1 MATLFIPQV
10 FSDAI
15 NESLGTS
22 LKWGSISVD
31 ATSMVPEIKNYGDT
45 VHFPKIKRTAII
57 TTPVKGTPMT
67 PAELDMS
74 DSTASIK
81 YVASPFRVYDID
93 KAQVKGDV
101 QNRVIEQISDAMAKQ
116 IDTDLATEADK
127 TVFKTA
133 TAAVNAITSAE
144 LQSGFDNFGD
154 NVDTDTFAAIVIN
167 PRLRSSFAIM
177 PEFTDALA
185 TYNKTS
191 DNGLVKNNIIGHY
204 FGVPV
209 ICTANGTYDSAKA
222 ECKTY
227 IVKKDALSY
236 IFQKNIAYA
245 EAYNPL
251 LLATDISA
259 SSLYAVKL
267 LDETGIVVLRKT
279 VA

>member
-1 MATLFIPQV
+1 MANLFIPEV

-15 NESLGTS
+15 NEKLGTT
-22 LKWGSISVD
+22 LKWGSVSVD

-74 DSTASIK
+74 DSTATIK
-81 YVASPFRVYDID
+81 YIASPFRVYDID
-93 KAQVKGDV
+93 KAQIKGDV

-116 IDTDLATEADK
+116 IDTDLATEADN

-133 TAAVNAITSAE
+133 TAAVDSITSAE
-144 LQSGFDNFGD
+144 LQLGFDNFGD

-167 PRLRSSFAIM
+167 PRLRSKFAGM
-177 PEFTDALA
+177 TEFINTAL
-185 TYNKTS
+185 TYQT
-191 DNGLVKNNIIGHY
+191 NGNGIVKNGVIGHY

-209 ICTANGTYDSAKA
+209 ICTANGTYDSTKS

-236 IFQKNIAYA
+236 VFQKNITYK
-245 EAYNPL
+245 EGYDPL

-267 LDETGIVVLRKT
+267 LDDTGIVVLRKT
-279 VA
+279 VV

>member
-1 MATLFIPQV
+1 MANLFIPQV

-15 NESLGTS
+15 NEKLGTS

-101 QNRVIEQISDAMAKQ
+101 QNRVIEQIGDAMAKQ
-116 IDTDLATEADK
+116 IDTDLAAEADH

-133 TAAVNAITSAE
+133 TNEVNTVTSDE

-167 PRLRSSFAIM
+167 PRLRSWFTTM
-177 PEFTDALA
+177 PEFVDTALSYQTA
-185 TYNKTS
+185 G
-191 DNGLVKNNIIGHY
+191 NGIVKNGCIGYY
-204 FGVPV
+204 FGIPV
-209 ICTANGTYDSAKA
+209 IVTANGTYDSTRA

-227 IVKKDALSY
+227 IVKKNALGY
-236 IFQKNIAYA
+236 VYQKNITYN

-267 LDETGIVVLRKT
+267 LDETGIVCLRKT
-279 VA
+279 VV

>member
-15 NESLGTS
+15 NEKLGTS

-57 TTPVKGTPMT
+57 TTPVKGTPMV

-101 QNRVIEQISDAMAKQ
+101 QNRVIEQIGDAMAKQ
-116 IDTDLATEADK
+116 IDTDLAAEADNS
-127 TVFKTA
+127 VLKTA
-133 TAAVNAITSAE
+133 ASMANSLTSQE
-144 LQSGFDNFGD
+144 IQSGFDNFGD
-154 NVDTDTFAAIVIN
+154 NVDTDTFAAIMIN
-167 PRLRSSFAIM
+167 PRLRSVFVNM
-177 PEFTDALA
+177 PEFVNTAL
-185 TYNKTS
+185 TYRTMN
-191 DNGLVKNNIIGHY
+191 NGLVKNGVIGEY

-209 ICTANGTYDSAKA
+209 IVTTNGTYDSVKA

-227 IVKKDALSY
+227 IVKKDALGY
-236 IFQKNIAYA
+236 VYQKNITYN

-259 SSLYAVKL
+259 SSLYAVKIL
-267 LDETGIVVLRKT
+267 NETGIVVIRKT

>member
-1 MATLFIPQV
+1 MANLFIPEV

-15 NESLGTS
+15 NEKLGTT

-45 VHFPKIKRTAII
+45 VHFPKIKRTAVI
-57 TTPVKGTPMT
+57 TTPVKGTAMV

-74 DSTASIK
+74 DSTATIK
-81 YVASPFRVYDID
+81 YIASPFRVYDID

-116 IDTDLATEADK
+116 IDTDLAIEAD
-127 TVFKTA
+127 TAVFKTA
-133 TAAVNAITSAE
+133 TAAVDTITSAE

-167 PRLRSSFAIM
+167 PRLRSKFAGM
-177 PEFTDALA
+177 TEFVNTAL
-185 TYNKTS
+185 TYQTS
-191 DNGLVKNNIIGHY
+191 GNGLVKNGIIGHY

-227 IVKKDALSY
+227 IVKKSALGY
-236 IFQKNIAYA
+236 VFQKNITYK
-245 EAYNPL
+245 EGYNPL

-267 LDETGIVVLRKT
+267 LDDTGIVVLRKT

>member
-1 MATLFIPQV
+1 MANLFIPEV

-15 NESLGTS
+15 NEKLGTS

-101 QNRVIEQISDAMAKQ
+101 QNRVIEQIGDAMAKQ
-116 IDTDLATEADK
+116 IDTDLAAEADH

-133 TAAVNAITSAE
+133 TAAVDTVTSEE

-167 PRLRSSFAIM
+167 PRLRSKFAGM
-177 PEFTDALA
+177 TEFVNTAL
-185 TYNKTS
+185 TYQTS
-191 DNGLVKNNIIGHY
+191 GNGLVKNGVIGYY

-209 ICTANGTYDSAKA
+209 IVTANGTYDSTTK

-227 IVKKDALSY
+227 IVKKNALGY
-236 IFQKNIAYA
+236 VFQKNITYK
-245 EAYNPL
+245 EGYDPL
-251 LLATDISA
+251 LLATNISA

-267 LDETGIVVLRKT
+267 LDDTGIVVLRKT
-279 VA
+279 VV

>member
-10 FSDAI
+10 FSDAV
-15 NESLGTS
+15 NEKLGTS

-116 IDTDLATEADK
+116 IDTDLAAEADH

-133 TAAVNAITSAE
+133 TAAANAITSAE

-167 PRLRSSFAIM
+167 PRLRSAFAGM
-177 PEFTDALA
+177 SEFVNTAL
-185 TYNKTS
+185 TYQTNG
-191 DNGLVKNNIIGHY
+191 NGLVKNNIIGYY

-279 VA
+279 VV

>member
-1 MATLFIPQV
+1 MATLFIPEV

-15 NESLGTS
+15 NEKLGTT

-45 VHFPKIKRTAII
+45 VHFPKIKRTAVI

-74 DSTASIK
+74 DSTATIK
-81 YVASPFRVYDID
+81 YIASPFRVYDID

-116 IDTDLATEADK
+116 IDTDLAAEAD
-127 TVFKTA
+127 TSVFKTA

-167 PRLRSSFAIM
+167 PRLRSAFAGM
-177 PEFTDALA
+177 PEFVNTAL
-185 TYNKTS
+185 TYQTNG
-191 DNGLVKNNIIGHY
+191 NGLVKNGIIGNY

-209 ICTANGTYDSAKA
+209 ICTANGTYDSVKA

-267 LDETGIVVLRKT
+267 LNETGIVVLRKT

>member
-1 MATLFIPQV
+1 MANLFIPEI
-10 FSDAI
+10 FSEAI
-15 NESLGTS
+15 NEKLGTT
-22 LKWGSISVD
+22 LKWGSVAVD
-31 ATSMVPEIKNYGDT
+31 ATSMVPEIKSYGDT
-45 VHFPKIKRTAII
+45 VHFPKLKRTAVV

-74 DSTASIK
+74 DSTATIK

-133 TAAVNAITSAE
+133 TAAVDNITSAE

-167 PRLRSSFAIM
+167 PRLRSKFAGM
-177 PEFTDALA
+177 DEFVNTNLTFQSAGNA
-185 TYNKTS
+185 IVQ
-191 DNGLVKNNIIGHY
+191 NGVIGHY

-227 IVKKDALSY
+227 IVKKDALGY
-236 IFQKNIAYA
+236 VFQKNVTYN

-259 SSLYAVKL
+259 SSLYAVKIL
-267 LDETGIVVLRKT
+267 NETGAVVLRHT

>member
-10 FSDAI
+10 FSDAV
-15 NESLGTS
+15 NEKLGTS

-45 VHFPKIKRTAII
+45 VHFPKIKRTAVI

-116 IDTDLATEADK
+116 IDTDLAAEADNS
-127 TVFKTA
+127 VFKTA
-133 TAAVNAITSAE
+133 TAGAVDITSFE

-167 PRLRSSFAIM
+167 PRLRSVFANM
-177 PEFTDALA
+177 PEFTDALM
-185 TYNKTS
+185 TYNNRG
-191 DNGLVKNNIIGHY
+191 NGIVKNGIIGHY

-227 IVKKDALSY
+227 IVKKNALGY
-236 IFQKNIAYA
+236 VYQKNITYN

-279 VA
+279 VV

>member
-15 NESLGTS
+15 NESLDTS

-116 IDTDLATEADK
+116 IDTDLAAEADH

-133 TAAVNAITSAE
+133 TAAANAITSAE

-167 PRLRSSFAIM
+167 PRLRSAFAGM
-177 PEFTDALA
+177 PEFVNTSL
-185 TYNKTS
+185 TYQTAG
-191 DNGLVKNNIIGHY
+191 NGIVKNGIIGHY

-279 VA
+279 VV

>member
-10 FSDAI
+10 FSDAV
-15 NESLGTS
+15 NEKLGTS

-116 IDTDLATEADK
+116 IDTDLAAEADH

-167 PRLRSSFAIM
+167 PRLRSAFAGM
-177 PEFTDALA
+177 SEFVNTAL
-185 TYNKTS
+185 TYQTNG
-191 DNGLVKNNIIGHY
+191 NGLVKNNIIGYY

-279 VA
+279 VV

>member
-101 QNRVIEQISDAMAKQ
+101 QNRVIEQIGDAMAKQ
-116 IDTDLATEADK
+116 IDTDLAAEADH

-133 TAAVNAITSAE
+133 TAAANAITSAE

-167 PRLRSSFAIM
+167 PRLRSAFAGM
-177 PEFTDALA
+177 SEFVNTAL
-185 TYNKTS
+185 TYQTNG
-191 DNGLVKNNIIGHY
+191 NGLVKNNIIGYY

-279 VA
+279 VV

>member
-10 FSDAI
+10 FSDAV
-15 NESLGTS
+15 NEKLGTS

-116 IDTDLATEADK
+116 IDTDLAAEADK

-167 PRLRSSFAIM
+167 PCLSSAFVGM
-177 PEFTDALA
+177 SEFVNTAL
-185 TYNKTS
+185 TYQT
-191 DNGLVKNNIIGHY
+191 NGNGIVKNNIIGYY

-209 ICTANGTYDSAKA
+209 ICTANGTYDSTAK

-236 IFQKNIAYA
+236 IFQKNITYN

-279 VA
+279 VV

>member
-1 MATLFIPQV
+1 MATLFIPEV

-15 NESLGTS
+15 NEKLGTS

-116 IDTDLATEADK
+116 IDTDLAAEADNS
-127 TVFKTA
+127 VFKTA
-133 TAAVNAITSAE
+133 TAEADYISSDE

-167 PRLRSSFAIM
+167 PRLRSAFIGL
-177 PEFTDALA
+177 PEFISTAL
-185 TYNKTS
+185 TYQTAG
-191 DNGLVKNNIIGHY
+191 NGIVKNGIIGYY

-209 ICTANGTYDSAKA
+209 ICTANGTYDSVKA

-227 IVKKDALSY
+227 IVKKNALSY

-279 VA
+279 VV

>member
-15 NESLGTS
+15 NEKLGTS

-45 VHFPKIKRTAII
+45 VHFPKIKRTAIV

-74 DSTASIK
+74 DSTATIK

-101 QNRVIEQISDAMAKQ
+101 QNRVIEQIGDAMAKQ
-116 IDTDLATEADK
+116 IDTDLAAEADK

-133 TAAVNAITSAE
+133 TEAADIVTSDE

-167 PRLRSSFAIM
+167 PRMRSWFSSM
-177 PEFTDALA
+177 PEFVDTSF
-185 TYNKTS
+185 TYQTAG
-191 DNGLVKNNIIGHY
+191 NGIVKNGIIGHY

-227 IVKKDALSY
+227 IVKNNALSY

-259 SSLYAVKL
+259 SSLYAVKF

-279 VA
+279 VV

>member
-1 MATLFIPQV
+1 MANLFIPQV
-10 FSDAI
+10 FSDAV
-15 NESLGTS
+15 NEKLGAS

-101 QNRVIEQISDAMAKQ
+101 QNRVIEQIGDAMAKQ
-116 IDTDLATEADK
+116 IDTDLAAEADH

-133 TAAVNAITSAE
+133 TNEVDTVTSDE

-167 PRLRSSFAIM
+167 PRLRSWFTSM
-177 PEFTDALA
+177 PEFVDTALSYQTA
-185 TYNKTS
+185 G
-191 DNGLVKNNIIGHY
+191 NGIVKNGCIGYY
-204 FGVPV
+204 FGIPV
-209 ICTANGTYDSAKA
+209 IVTANGTYDSKMA

-227 IVKKDALSY
+227 IVKKNALGY
-236 IFQKNIAYA
+236 VYQKNITYN

-267 LDETGIVVLRKT
+267 LDETGIVCLRKT
-279 VA
+279 VV

>member
-15 NESLGTS
+15 NEKLGTT

-45 VHFPKIKRTAII
+45 VHFPKIKRTAVI

-101 QNRVIEQISDAMAKQ
+101 QNRVIEQIGDAMAKQ
-116 IDTDLATEADK
+116 IDTDLAAEADH

-133 TAAVNAITSAE
+133 TAEADNISSNE

-167 PRLRSSFAIM
+167 PRLRSWFTEM
-177 PEFTDALA
+177 PEFVDTAL
-185 TYNKTS
+185 TYQTNG
-191 DNGLVKNNIIGHY
+191 NGLVKNNIIGYY

-209 ICTANGTYDSAKA
+209 ICTANGTYDSTKL

-227 IVKKDALSY
+227 IVKKNALSY
-236 IFQKNIAYA
+236 IFQKNITYN

-267 LDETGIVVLRKT
+267 LNETGIVVLRKT
-279 VA
+279 VV